1 MDRLENLAN
10 QLSQVTVYDLKSMYN
25 QAKNMVLNVSEM
37 EAKVREATND
47 EPWGASSTLMQE
59 IAQGCDAS
67 FHSQNFNEIMPA
79 IYSKFMEKEAR
90 QWREIYKAL
99 QLLEYLIK
107 NGSERVVDDARSHI
121 STLKMLRSFHYID
134 DKGKDQ
140 GLNVRNRAKEIVE
153 LLSDVEKIRLERRKA
168 KANRSKYT
176 GTGND
181 AMSFTSGGSR
191 YGGFGS
197 DSYSGGGS
205 SSYGGGYDR
214 DYGSGY
220 AGGGSSSGGFRD
232 GADRHGFEEYDA
244 GDDEDSAPR
253 RSNSVSQRTS
263 APPRRSNTL
272 PAPAPPAKEKES
284 EKMVDLLGLDD
295 DFTAGAS
302 ATTTAASVAPAPSVP
317 PVQTA
322 TSNSLFD
329 DDDFGDFSAAPVAPT
344 AVQTSPPVAPVV
356 LGLGSLATQKP
367 AVAPMAQPP
376 NMFGNATVLSPT
388 LTGNRSSLSMSS
400 LPLAAAQNNSFFS
413 SQPLTPASQ
422 PLTPASPPPRSSFAS
437 PISAT
442 ARSGATTPATAKSSG
457 SGAFDD
463 IWNMSLGSATG
474 SRSGTPANSQPVK
487 KSIKDLEKEKAQS
500 GIWGAKHSSQG
511 SMGGFGAFGAPSKPT
526 ANTNASSSGLDDLL
540 L

>member
-10 QLSQVTVYDLKSMYN
+10 QLSQVTVYDIKSMYN

-47 EPWGASSTLMQE
+47 EPWGASSTLMQD
-59 IAQGCDAS
+59 IAQGT
-67 FHSQNFNEIMPA
+67 FNFQNFNEIMPA

-140 GLNVRNRAKEIVE
+140 GINVRNRAKEIVE
-153 LLSDVEKIRLERRKA
+153 LLSDVEKIRTERRKA

-197 DSYSGGGS
+197 DSLGGGGS

-214 DYGSGY
+214 DYSSSY
-220 AGGGSSSGGFRD
+220 SGGGSTSGGFRD
-232 GADRHGFEEYDA
+232 TTDRRGFEEYDA

-253 RSNSVSQRTS
+253 RSNSVTQRTS
-263 APPRRSNTL
+263 APPRRTNTQ
-272 PAPAPPAKEKES
+272 PAPAPPAKEKEP
-284 EKMVDLLGLDD
+284 EKVVSLLDLDD
-295 DFTAGAS
+295 DFTAGSS
-302 ATTTAASVAPAPSVP
+302 AAPVAPAPAAAAP
-317 PVQTA
+317 PPA
-322 TSNSLFD
+322 AASSNLFD
-329 DDDFGDFSAAPVAPT
+329 DDDFGDFSAAPVSP
-344 AVQTSPPVAPVV
+344 AVQTSPAAAPIAS
-356 LGLGSLATQKP
+356 GLGSLATQKP
-367 AVAPMAQPP
+367 AITQVAAQPP
-376 NMFGNATVLSPT
+376 SMFGNMAPVLSPT
-388 LTGNRSSLSMSS
+388 QTGNRTSLSMASP
-400 LPLAAAQNNSFFS
+400 PLTAARNNSFFGGQPMAPT
-413 SQPLTPASQ
+413 SQPM
-422 PLTPASPPPRSSFAS
+422 TPASPPPRSFAS
-437 PISAT
+437 PMSAT
-442 ARSGATTPATAKSSG
+442 ARSGAATPSSATNSG
-457 SGAFDD
+457 SGVFDD
-463 IWNMSLGSATG
+463 IWSMSLGSSG
-474 SRSGTPANSQPVK
+474 SRSGTPANAQPVK
-487 KSIKDLEKEKAQS
+487 KSIKDLEKEKAER
-500 GIWGAKHSSQG
+500 GIWGAGHSSQG
-511 SMGGFGAFGAPSKPT
+511 SMSGMGGFGAFGGSSTASK
-526 ANTNASSSGLDDLL
+526 AGTNASAPSGGVDDLL